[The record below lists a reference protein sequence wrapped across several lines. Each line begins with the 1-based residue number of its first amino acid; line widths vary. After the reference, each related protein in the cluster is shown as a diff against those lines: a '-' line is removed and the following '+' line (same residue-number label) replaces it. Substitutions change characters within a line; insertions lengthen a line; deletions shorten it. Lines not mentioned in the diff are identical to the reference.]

1 MTPEIIIDGE
11 SLTFEQVVAVAYGK
25 PGEPNVVLSDNA
37 KSNVNR
43 CAAAIQTLLD
53 RGEIAYGITTGF
65 GAFKDKIISREEVET
80 LQRNVVLSHA
90 VGVGNPFDTAAVRA
104 IMLIRAN
111 TLARGFSGIRVETLE
126 LILDCLNRGVHPV
139 IPEKGSLGASGD
151 LAPLAHFACVLIGEG
166 EAEYGGETL
175 KGIEALRHAGLSPV
189 TLAAKEGIA
198 LTNGTTIMTAVGLL
212 ETWKALRL
220 AEIADI
226 AGCMSLEALHGTV
239 SAFDERIHALR
250 PHPRQVECARN
261 LREILAESEFV
272 RDFDPSNVQ
281 DAYTLRCMPQ
291 VHGACR
297 DAVLYAEWLLKLE
310 LNSVT
315 DNPLIFVSDAETE
328 GHGDAEKGSPPYEG
342 GVDAASADG
351 VVLSSPRDSASNDKE
366 RTTPPFG
373 HPSFSK
379 EGSAQANPVTASQ
392 RLPITASIEVI
403 SGGNFHGE
411 PLALAFD
418 YLTIALS
425 ELGNISE
432 RRIMRL
438 TDEAS
443 NAHVL
448 PPFLTEHGG
457 LNSGFMI
464 VQYTAAALCTEN
476 KILSHPASVDTI
488 PSSANVEDHV
498 SMGVTAV
505 LKMRQV
511 AENLETILS
520 LELLCAAQG
529 IDFTKKKRG
538 AETKLG
544 RGTREIYNRIRS
556 IVPFIERDEY
566 MKTHIDAVMKI
577 VTNWSS
583 VLTKT

>member
-1 MTPEIIIDGE
+1 MSEIVLDGE
-11 SLTFEQVVAVAYGK
+11 SLTFEQVIAVAYGK
-25 PGEPNVVLSDNA
+25 PGEPQVALSDKA
-37 KSNVNR
+37 KADVNR
-43 CAAAIQTLLD
+43 AAAAVDTLLD

-65 GAFKDKIISREEVET
+65 GAFKDKIISREEVEQ
-80 LQRNVVLSHA
+80 LQRNIVISHA
-90 VGVGNPFDTAAVRA
+90 VGVGWPFDTPTVRA

-111 TLARGFSGIRVETLE
+111 TLARGFSGIRLATLQ
-126 LILDCLNRGVHPV
+126 LILECLNQGVHPV

-166 EAEYGGETL
+166 EAEFGGDVL
-175 KGIEALRHAGLSPV
+175 SGSEALAKVGLSPV
-189 TLAAKEGIA
+189 TLKAKEGLA
-198 LTNGTTIMTAVGLL
+198 LTNGTTIMTAVGLI
-212 ETWKALRL
+212 ETARSIRL
-220 AEIADI
+220 AELADVS
-226 AGCMSLEALHGTV
+226 GCLSLEALHGTL

-250 PHPRQVECARN
+250 PHPRQIECARN
-261 LREILAESEFV
+261 LRSILAGSEFV
-272 RDFDPSNVQ
+272 RGFDPTNVQ

-297 DAVLYAEWLLKLE
+297 DAVAYAEWLLKLE
-310 LNSVT
+310 LNAVT
-315 DNPLIFVSDAETE
+315 DNPLIFQSE
-328 GHGDAEKGSPPYEG
+328 
-342 GVDAASADG
+342 DG
-351 VVLSSPRDSASNDKE
+351 A
-366 RTTPPFG
+366 
-373 HPSFSK
+373 
-379 EGSAQANPVTASQ
+379 
-392 RLPITASIEVI
+392 IEVI

-448 PPFLTEHGG
+448 PPFLTECGG

-476 KILSHPASVDTI
+476 KVLSHPASVDTI

-505 LKMRQV
+505 LKLRQV
-511 AENLETILS
+511 ANNLSTILA
-520 LELLCAAQG
+520 LELFCAAQG
-529 IDFTKKKRG
+529 VDFRRRQIG
-538 AETKLG
+538 ADKKLG
-544 RGTREIYNRIRS
+544 NGTVKIYEQIRS
-556 IVPFIERDEY
+556 RIPFIEKDEY
-566 MKTHIDAVMKI
+566 MKKHMDAIEEI
-577 VTNWSS
+577 VDEFVVTG
-583 VLTKT
+583 